1 MWHALSA
8 NPGWGG
14 PMDRF
19 SFFFAFYGLILG
31 LAVAELLSGFAGLV
45 RARALRRVEA
55 QTALLGLV
63 TFIAICAT
71 WIDAWTAFRTVPLNF
86 SGLWA
91 PILIATFYFLAATVV
106 FPREAA
112 EYDRLALYF
121 AERKR
126 FVGAMLLAA
135 ELLVL
140 LTSWDSLMQTLHAR
154 PAVFWL
160 WYVPLNVLLKGSM
173 VAFLFIRSRRANL
186 VLLILMILLFLIPY
200 WENGAI
206 GDWIHQHFD

>member
-1 MWHALSA
+1 
-8 NPGWGG
+8 
-14 PMDRF
+14 MDRF

-31 LAVAELLSGFAGLV
+31 LAVTELLSGFAGLV
-45 RARALRRVEA
+45 RARALRQIEA
-55 QTALLGLV
+55 QTALLGLF

-71 WIDAWTAFRTVPLNF
+71 WIDAWSTLRTVSLDF
-86 SGLWA
+86 AGLWA

-106 FPREAA
+106 FPRETA

-126 FVGAMLLAA
+126 FVVAMLLAA
-135 ELLVL
+135 ELLVF
-140 LTSWDSLMQTLHAR
+140 LTFLDSFVQTLHTK

-160 WYVPLNVLLKGSM
+160 YNVPYNVMIKGSM
-173 VAFLFIRSRRANL
+173 IAMLFVRSRRANL
-186 VLLILMILLFLIPY
+186 AFLIFLILLCLIPY

-206 GDWIHQHFD
+206 GDWIHQRFD